1 MSKAFVKENEGDDES
16 DLEVPAQPV
25 IPGGKNYITPAGV
38 ERLRTELRELLNVT
52 RPKITEIVSWAA
64 SNGDRSE
71 NGDYLY
77 NKKKLREIDK
87 RIRFLS
93 KRLEI
98 AEVVDPTQNKSE
110 TAHFGATITLLDES
124 GTEKTYAIVGVD
136 ETDIK
141 QGKISWISPLG
152 KALLKCK
159 KGDTVTFKSPK
170 GEEDLEIIS
179 VKYIEIP

>member
-1 MSKAFVKENEGDDES
+1 MSKAFVKENENGDDDS
-16 DLEVPAQPV
+16 DLEVPAPAT
-25 IPGGKNYITPAGV
+25 PGGKNYITPQGA
-38 ERLRTELRELLNVT
+38 EKLRQELKELVNVT

-87 RIRFLS
+87 RIRFLT

-98 AEVVDPTQNKSE
+98 AEVVDPTQSKSD
-110 TAHFGATITLLDES
+110 AVHFGATVTLLDES
-124 GTEKTYAIVGVD
+124 GTEKTYAIVGID

-141 QGKISWISPLG
+141 LGKISWISPLG
-152 KALLKCK
+152 KALLKAK
-159 KGDTVTFKSPK
+159 KGDTITFRSPK
-170 GEEDLEIIS
+170 GEEDLEILS
-179 VKYIEIP
+179 VKYVEIP